1 MGYITDTKTTDTVEV
16 DRVSLDDLTAQ
27 NNLPR
32 PDYIKFDIEGAE
44 LLALQGAL
52 NTL

>member
-1 MGYITDTKTTDTVEV
+1 MGHITDTKTTDTVEV
-16 DRVSLDDLTAQ
+16 DRVSLDDLIAQ